1 MATMTVSYA
10 NVIKNSIAHLPAGGV
25 LLMQDVNWDDYVELI
40 GKMEKQNGLRITY
53 FNGGLEV
60 MSPLPNHEKYKE
72 LLSDLA
78 RLISDETGIALE
90 KLGSTTFNQEWLAN
104 GVEPDTCFYIQNADK
119 IIGKNRID
127 LAVDPPPDIAV
138 EVDISHHSTTKLKIY
153 EELKVPEIWLYD
165 EQRLQILV
173 LSKNGYL
180 DSPVSA
186 SFPFLTSEALT
197 RFLEQSKTQGQGA
210 ALKAFREWVKTKL

>member
-1 MATMTVSYA
+1 MTTMTLSYA
-10 NVIKNSIAHLPAGGV
+10 DVIKNSIDHLPAGGV
-25 LLMQDVNWDDYVELI
+25 LLMQNVQWDDYAELVE
-40 GKMEKQNGLRITY
+40 GMNGQNGLRITY
-53 FNGGLEV
+53 LKGGLEV

-78 RLISDETGIALE
+78 RLISYETGIALE
-90 KLGSTTFNQEWLAN
+90 KLGSTTFNKEWLYN
-104 GVEPDTCFYIQNADK
+104 GVEPDTCFYIQNASK

-138 EVDISHHSTTKLKIY
+138 EIDISHRSTTKLKIY

-165 EQRLQILV
+165 EQQLHIFL
-173 LSKNGYL
+173 LSENGYIA
-180 DSPVSA
+180 SPTSQ

-197 RFLEQSKTQGQGA
+197 HFLELSKTLGQGA
-210 ALKAFREWVKTKL
+210 ALKAFREWVKTNL